1 MLAIFELRVLTIT
14 LGGFMKSL
22 LSLALVAG
30 LLTFATVSFSATEPV
45 TQTTPYGFG
54 EDKVQK
60 LTWQNLQGGDIGAA
74 VKAANWTIKSVSV
87 SGTFTGVSGT
97 IQGSNDGVNYF
108 DLTEAGISPAS
119 VITFTANGLKQI
131 RENTLF
137 IRPNANGGVS
147 GTLQFDVI
155 MAK

>member
-1 MLAIFELRVLTIT
+1 
-14 LGGFMKSL
+14 MKSL

-30 LLTFATVSFSATEPV
+30 LLTFATASFSATEAV

-54 EDKVQK
+54 QDKVQK
-60 LTWQNLQGGDIGAA
+60 LTWSNLNGGDVGVA
-74 VKAANWTIKSVSV
+74 VKAANWTVKSVSV

-108 DLTEAGISPAS
+108 DLTEDDTGTAIS
-119 VITFTANGLKQI
+119 FTANGLESI
-131 RENTLF
+131 RENTLY
-137 IRPNANGGVS
+137 IRPNVNGSVS
-147 GTLQFDVI
+147 GSLQFDVI